1 MPSGPVNARTALLS
15 FIALLCT
22 PLAHAKPVA
31 PTSAPSATKGAKPAS
46 AVEKAIYPPSRL
58 VAPTELKAYIETL
71 SSLLQIRGRATD
83 PFAQAQDPNA
93 PPVIKAPVAGMIK
106 RPAPVLATPFPEL
119 IRRITITTV
128 MPGEKRFLVGTRSI
142 KQGDQIPLTFRGKPI
157 HVQVT
162 EVSSRQIGFRN
173 LDSGEIT
180 LRKLD
185 IMPAGMT
192 AGQHGAIAPGMVA
205 DRPNLPI
212 ELDTASPKSP

>member
-1 MPSGPVNARTALLS
+1 MTAGAALLS
-15 FIALLCT
+15 LIGVLCT
-22 PLAHAKPVA
+22 PLAHAKP
-31 PTSAPSATKGAKPAS
+31 APSVPKETKPAT
-46 AVEKAIYPPSRL
+46 APIAAEKVIYPPSRL
-58 VAPTELKAYIETL
+58 VAPTELKAYLETL
-71 SSLLQIRGRATD
+71 SSQFQIRGRVTD
-83 PFAQAQDPNA
+83 PFGQIQDPNVK
-93 PPVIKAPVAGMIK
+93 PVVKAPSNGAIK
-106 RPAPVLATPFPEL
+106 RPTAVLATPFPEL

-157 HVQVT
+157 RVQVT
-162 EVSSRQIGFRN
+162 EVNSQQIAFRN